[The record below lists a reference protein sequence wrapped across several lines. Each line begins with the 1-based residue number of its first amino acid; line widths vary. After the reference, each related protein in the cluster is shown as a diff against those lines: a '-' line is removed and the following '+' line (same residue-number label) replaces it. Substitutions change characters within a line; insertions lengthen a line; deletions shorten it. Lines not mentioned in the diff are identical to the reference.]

1 MAKRKSGALLTRIV
15 IDRDSRTPLFR
26 QIEDQL
32 RGMILVGSLSGGTR
46 LPASRALATDLG
58 VSRQTVVQVLESL
71 AAEGFLEMRHGS
83 GTFVAASFPQHLPQ
97 RPQNQP
103 GPTQASPAVPRVSG
117 LGSRFNAAEVDYIQR
132 ENRPFLPNSPA
143 YDQFPFALWQKYVNR
158 QTRQA
163 YRGNMGYGDPAG
175 YAPLRQAIADYLAL
189 HRSDAC
195 DPEQIVITPGG
206 HAAFMVAALLL
217 TDPGDGLLFEDPGPL
232 IARNLFQS
240 LGRRLVHVPVDEEGM
255 DFEPAVA
262 QGAGARL
269 AFVMPSR
276 QHPLGRTMS
285 LARRLRL
292 LDWANANDAWILED
306 DYDSEFRYTGRPLPS
321 IRSIDRSG
329 RVIYVGTF
337 SKALFPALRLG
348 YLVLPP
354 ALVGMFRNAIALMV
368 RSVPEATQMALA
380 NFIAD
385 GHFASHLRRMRD
397 LYAGRRQEFLRV
409 AQTTGAGLYEVDMPD
424 SGMNAIAWLQAGQ
437 DDRTVARRSV
447 EAGVHAYP
455 LGEYGVGPLP
465 RPGLLLGFTGVVPH
479 QLGPGLEALSRV
491 LARADQGA
499 RWS

>member
-15 IDRDSRTPLFR
+15 IDRDSRSPLFR

-32 RGMILVGSLSGGTR
+32 RGMILAGSLSGGTR

-58 VSRQTVVQVLESL
+58 VSRQTVMQVLESL
-71 AAEGFLEMRHGS
+71 AAEGFLDMRHGS
-83 GTFVAASFPQHLPQ
+83 GTFVAATFPQHLPQ
-97 RPQNQP
+97 RFQSQP
-103 GPTQASPAVPRVSG
+103 ETDLASPAVPRVSG
-117 LGSRFNAAEVDYIQR
+117 LGARFGAAEVDGIPR

-240 LGRRLVHVPVDEEGM
+240 LGRRMVHVPVDDEGM

-292 LDWANANDAWILED
+292 LDWANANEAWILED

-321 IRSIDRSG
+321 IRSIDRTG

-409 AQTTGAGLYEVDMPD
+409 AQATGTGLYEVDMPD
-424 SGMNAIAWLQAGQ
+424 SGMNAIVWLRAGQ
-437 DDRTVARRSV
+437 EDRTLAQRAVQ
-447 EAGVHAYP
+447 AGVHAYP
-455 LGEYGVGPLP
+455 LGEYGAEPLP
-465 RPGLLLGFTGVVPH
+465 RPGLLLGFTGVAPQ
-479 QLGPGLEALSRV
+479 QLGPGLEALAKV
-491 LARADQGA
+491 LARAG
-499 RWS
+499 

>member
-15 IDRDSRTPLFR
+15 IDRSSRAPLFR

-32 RGMILVGSLSGGTR
+32 RGAILAGSLSGGTR
-46 LPASRALATDLG
+46 LPASRALSVELG

-71 AAEGFLEMRHGS
+71 AAEGFLEMRRGS
-83 GTFVAASFPQHLPQ
+83 GTFVATTIPQHVPQ
-97 RPQNQP
+97 RVPSTVAP
-103 GPTQASPAVPRVSG
+103 GMPGNAAPRVSL
-117 LGSRFNAAEVDYIQR
+117 LGSRFGAAEVDFVSR
-132 ENRPFLPNSPA
+132 ENRLFLPNSPA

-158 QTRQA
+158 QARQA

-175 YAPLRQAIADYLAL
+175 HAPLRQAIADYLAL

-195 DPEQIVITPGG
+195 DPDQIVITPGG
-206 HAAFMVAALLL
+206 HAAFMVAALML

-232 IARNLFQS
+232 IARNLFES
-240 LGRRLVHVPVDEEGM
+240 LGRKLVHVPVDDEGM
-255 DFEPAVA
+255 DFEATVA
-262 QGAGARL
+262 RGGGERL

-292 LDWANANDAWILED
+292 LDWANANEAWILED

-354 ALVGMFRNAIALMV
+354 ALVGMFRNAIALML
-368 RSVPEATQMALA
+368 RSVPLAAQMALA
-380 NFIAD
+380 GFIAD
-385 GHFASHLRRMRD
+385 GHFASHLRRMRE
-397 LYAGRRQEFLRV
+397 LYAERRQAFLV
-409 AQTTGAGLYEVDMPD
+409 AAARSGAGLFEVDMPD
-424 SGMNAIAWLQAGQ
+424 SGMNVIAWLQEGRN
-437 DDRTVARRSV
+437 DRDLAQRAV

-455 LGEYGVGPLP
+455 LGEYGAQPLP
-465 RPGLLLGFTGVVPH
+465 RPGLLLGFTGVAPH
-479 QLGPGLEALSRV
+479 QLGPGLEALARV
-491 LARADQGA
+491 LACTG
-499 RWS
+499 

>member
-1 MAKRKSGALLTRIV
+1 MAKRKSGAILTRIV
-15 IDRDSRTPLFR
+15 IDRHSRTPLFR
-26 QIEDQL
+26 QIENQL
-32 RGMILVGSLSGGTR
+32 RGMIVAGSLSGGTR
-46 LPASRALATDLG
+46 LPASRALASDLG

-97 RPQNQP
+97 QPQNQP
-103 GPTQASPAVPRVSG
+103 KLAQTSLVAPQVSG
-117 LGSRFNAAEVDYIQR
+117 LGSRFSAAEVDYIPR

-175 YAPLRQAIADYLAL
+175 YAPLRQAIADYLSL

-206 HAAFMVAALLL
+206 HAAFMIAAQLL

-240 LGRRLVHVPVDEEGM
+240 LGRRLAHVSVDDEGM
-255 DFEPAVA
+255 DFEPATA
-262 QGAGARL
+262 QGAGVRL

-292 LDWANANDAWILED
+292 LDWANTNEAWILED

-321 IRSIDRSG
+321 IRSIDRTG

-348 YLVLPP
+348 YLVLPS

-368 RSVPEATQMALA
+368 RSVPEAAQVALA

-397 LYAGRRQEFLRV
+397 LYARRRQDFLRV
-409 AQTTGAGLYEVDMPD
+409 AEETGKGLYDVDMPD
-424 SGMNAIAWLQAGQ
+424 SGMNTIAWLQPGQ
-437 DDRTVARRSV
+437 DDRTVAQRAV

-455 LGEYGVGPLP
+455 LGEYGAGPLP
-465 RPGLLLGFTGVVPH
+465 RPGLLLGFTGVMPH
-479 QLGPGLEALSRV
+479 QLGPGLEALTRV
-491 LARADQGA
+491 LARAG
-499 RWS
+499 

>member
-15 IDRDSRTPLFR
+15 IDRDSRSPLFR

-32 RGMILVGSLSGGTR
+32 RGMILAGSLSGGTR

-58 VSRQTVVQVLESL
+58 VSRQTVMQVLESL
-71 AAEGFLEMRHGS
+71 AAEGFLDMRHGS
-83 GTFVAASFPQHLPQ
+83 GTFVAATFPQHLPQ
-97 RPQNQP
+97 RLQSQP
-103 GPTQASPAVPRVSG
+103 EAGLASPAVPRVSG
-117 LGSRFNAAEVDYIQR
+117 LGARFGAAEVDGIPR

-240 LGRRLVHVPVDEEGM
+240 LGRRMVHVPVDDEGM

-292 LDWANANDAWILED
+292 LDWANANEAWILED

-321 IRSIDRSG
+321 IRSIDRTG

-409 AQTTGAGLYEVDMPD
+409 AQATGTGLYEVDMPD
-424 SGMNAIAWLQAGQ
+424 SGMNAIAWLRAGQ
-437 DDRTVARRSV
+437 EDRTLAQRAVQ
-447 EAGVHAYP
+447 AGVHAYP
-455 LGEYGVGPLP
+455 LGEYGAEPLP
-465 RPGLLLGFTGVVPH
+465 RPGLLLGFTGVAPQ
-479 QLGPGLEALSRV
+479 QLGPGLEALAKV
-491 LARADQGA
+491 LARAG
-499 RWS
+499 

>member
-15 IDRDSRTPLFR
+15 IDRSSRAPLFR

-32 RGMILVGSLSGGTR
+32 RGAILAGSLSGGTR
-46 LPASRALATDLG
+46 LPASRALSVELG

-71 AAEGFLEMRHGS
+71 AAEGFLEMRRGS
-83 GTFVAASFPQHLPQ
+83 GTFVATTIPQHVPQ
-97 RPQNQP
+97 RVPSTVAP
-103 GPTQASPAVPRVSG
+103 GMPGNAAPRVSL
-117 LGSRFNAAEVDYIQR
+117 LGSRFGAAEVDFVSR
-132 ENRPFLPNSPA
+132 ENRLFLPNSPA

-158 QTRQA
+158 QARQA

-175 YAPLRQAIADYLAL
+175 HAPLRQAIADYLAL

-195 DPEQIVITPGG
+195 DPDQIVITPGG
-206 HAAFMVAALLL
+206 HAAFMVAALML

-232 IARNLFQS
+232 IARNLFES
-240 LGRRLVHVPVDEEGM
+240 LGRKLVHVPIDDEGM
-255 DFEPAVA
+255 DFEATVA
-262 QGAGARL
+262 RGGGERL

-292 LDWANANDAWILED
+292 LDWANANEAWILED

-354 ALVGMFRNAIALMV
+354 ALVGMFRNAIALML
-368 RSVPEATQMALA
+368 RSVPLAAQMALA
-380 NFIAD
+380 GFIAD
-385 GHFASHLRRMRD
+385 GHFASHLRRMRE
-397 LYAGRRQEFLRV
+397 LYAERRQAFLV
-409 AQTTGAGLYEVDMPD
+409 AAARSGAGLFEVDMPD
-424 SGMNAIAWLQAGQ
+424 SGMNVIAWLQEGRN
-437 DDRTVARRSV
+437 DRDLAQRAV

-455 LGEYGVGPLP
+455 LGEYGAQPLP
-465 RPGLLLGFTGVVPH
+465 RPGLLLGFTGVAPH
-479 QLGPGLEALSRV
+479 QLGPGLEALARV
-491 LARADQGA
+491 LACTG
-499 RWS
+499 

>member
-15 IDRDSRTPLFR
+15 IDRSSRAPLFR

-32 RGMILVGSLSGGTR
+32 RGAILAGSLSGGTR
-46 LPASRALATDLG
+46 LPASRALSVDLG

-71 AAEGFLEMRHGS
+71 AAEGFLEMRRGS
-83 GTFVAASFPQHLPQ
+83 GTFVATTIPQHVPQ
-97 RPQNQP
+97 RVPSTVAP
-103 GPTQASPAVPRVSG
+103 GMPGNAAPRVSL
-117 LGSRFNAAEVDYIQR
+117 LGSRFGAAEVDFVSR
-132 ENRPFLPNSPA
+132 ENRLFLPNSPA

-158 QTRQA
+158 QARQA

-175 YAPLRQAIADYLAL
+175 HAPLRQAIADYLAL

-195 DPEQIVITPGG
+195 DPDQIVITPGG
-206 HAAFMVAALLL
+206 HAAFMVAALML

-232 IARNLFQS
+232 IARNLFES
-240 LGRRLVHVPVDEEGM
+240 LGRKLVHVPIDDEGM
-255 DFEPAVA
+255 DFEATVA
-262 QGAGARL
+262 RGGGERL

-292 LDWANANDAWILED
+292 LDWANANEAWILED

-354 ALVGMFRNAIALMV
+354 ALVGMFRNAIALML
-368 RSVPEATQMALA
+368 RSVPLAAQMALA
-380 NFIAD
+380 GFIAD
-385 GHFASHLRRMRD
+385 GHFASHLRRMRE
-397 LYAGRRQEFLRV
+397 LYAERRQAFLV
-409 AQTTGAGLYEVDMPD
+409 AAARSGAGLFEVDMPD
-424 SGMNAIAWLQAGQ
+424 SGMNVIAWLQEGRN
-437 DDRTVARRSV
+437 DRDLAQRAV

-455 LGEYGVGPLP
+455 LGEYGAQPLP
-465 RPGLLLGFTGVVPH
+465 RPGLLLGFTGVAPH
-479 QLGPGLEALSRV
+479 QLGPGLEALARV
-491 LARADQGA
+491 LACTG
-499 RWS
+499 

>member
-15 IDRDSRTPLFR
+15 IDRSSRAPLFR

-32 RGMILVGSLSGGTR
+32 RGAILAGSLSGGTR
-46 LPASRALATDLG
+46 LPASRALSVDLG

-71 AAEGFLEMRHGS
+71 AAEGFLEMRRGS
-83 GTFVAASFPQHLPQ
+83 GTFVAATIPQHVPQ
-97 RPQNQP
+97 RVPSTVAP
-103 GPTQASPAVPRVSG
+103 GMPGNAAPRVSL
-117 LGSRFNAAEVDYIQR
+117 LGSRFGAAEVDFVSR
-132 ENRPFLPNSPA
+132 ENRLFLPNSPA

-158 QTRQA
+158 QARQA

-175 YAPLRQAIADYLAL
+175 HAPLRRAIAEYLAL

-195 DPEQIVITPGG
+195 DPDQIVITPGG
-206 HAAFMVAALLL
+206 HAAFMVAALML

-232 IARNLFQS
+232 IARNLFES
-240 LGRRLVHVPVDEEGM
+240 LGRKLVHVPVDDEGM
-255 DFEPAVA
+255 DFEATVA
-262 QGAGARL
+262 RGGGERL

-292 LDWANANDAWILED
+292 LDWANANEAWILED

-354 ALVGMFRNAIALMV
+354 ALVGMFRNAIALML
-368 RSVPEATQMALA
+368 RSVPLAAQMALA
-380 NFIAD
+380 GFIAD
-385 GHFASHLRRMRD
+385 GHFASHLRRMRE
-397 LYAGRRQEFLRV
+397 LYAERRQAFLV
-409 AQTTGAGLYEVDMPD
+409 AAARSGAGLFEVDMPD
-424 SGMNAIAWLQAGQ
+424 SGMNVIAWLQEGRN
-437 DDRTVARRSV
+437 DRDLAQRAV

-455 LGEYGVGPLP
+455 LGEYGAQPLP
-465 RPGLLLGFTGVVPH
+465 RPGLLLGFTGVAPH
-479 QLGPGLEALSRV
+479 QLGPGLEALARV
-491 LARADQGA
+491 LACTG
-499 RWS
+499 

>member
-15 IDRDSRTPLFR
+15 IDRSSRAPLFR

-32 RGMILVGSLSGGTR
+32 RGAILAGSLSGGTR
-46 LPASRALATDLG
+46 RPASRALSVDLG

-71 AAEGFLEMRHGS
+71 AAEGFLEMRRGS
-83 GTFVAASFPQHLPQ
+83 GTFVAATIPQHVPQ
-97 RPQNQP
+97 RVP
-103 GPTQASPAVPRVSG
+103 GTVAPGLPGNAAPRVSL
-117 LGSRFNAAEVDYIQR
+117 LGSRFGAAEVDFVSR
-132 ENRPFLPNSPA
+132 ENRLFLPNSPA

-158 QTRQA
+158 QARQA

-175 YAPLRQAIADYLAL
+175 HAPLRRAIAEYLAL

-195 DPEQIVITPGG
+195 DPDQIVITPGG
-206 HAAFMVAALLL
+206 HAAFMVAALML

-232 IARNLFQS
+232 IARNLFES
-240 LGRRLVHVPVDEEGM
+240 LGRKLVHVPVDDEGM
-255 DFEPAVA
+255 DFEATVA
-262 QGAGARL
+262 RGGGERL

-292 LDWANANDAWILED
+292 LDWANANEAWILED

-354 ALVGMFRNAIALMV
+354 ALVGMFRNAIALML
-368 RSVPEATQMALA
+368 RSVPLAAQMALA
-380 NFIAD
+380 GFIAD
-385 GHFASHLRRMRD
+385 GHFASHLRRMRE
-397 LYAGRRQEFLRV
+397 LYAERRQAFLV
-409 AQTTGAGLYEVDMPD
+409 AAARSGAGLFEVDMPD
-424 SGMNAIAWLQAGQ
+424 SGMNVIAWLQEGRN
-437 DDRTVARRSV
+437 DRDLAQRAV

-455 LGEYGVGPLP
+455 LGEYGAQPLP
-465 RPGLLLGFTGVVPH
+465 RPGLLLGFTGVAPH
-479 QLGPGLEALSRV
+479 QLGPGLEALARV
-491 LARADQGA
+491 LACTG
-499 RWS
+499 

>member
-1 MAKRKSGALLTRIV
+1 MAKRKSGALLTRIA

-32 RGMILVGSLSGGTR
+32 RGMILAGSLSGGTR

-83 GTFVAASFPQHLPQ
+83 GTFVAATIPQHVPH
-97 RPQNQP
+97 RFRSQP
-103 GPTQASPAVPRVSG
+103 ETDPASTAVPRVSG
-117 LGSRFNAAEVDYIQR
+117 LGSRFGAAEVDFIPR

-175 YAPLRQAIADYLAL
+175 YAPLRHAIADYLAL

-232 IARNLFQS
+232 IACNLFQS

-321 IRSIDRSG
+321 IRSIDRTG

-337 SKALFPALRLG
+337 S
-348 YLVLPP
+348 
-354 ALVGMFRNAIALMV
+354 
-368 RSVPEATQMALA
+368 
-380 NFIAD
+380 
-385 GHFASHLRRMRD
+385 
-397 LYAGRRQEFLRV
+397 
-409 AQTTGAGLYEVDMPD
+409 
-424 SGMNAIAWLQAGQ
+424 
-437 DDRTVARRSV
+437 
-447 EAGVHAYP
+447 
-455 LGEYGVGPLP
+455 
-465 RPGLLLGFTGVVPH
+465 
-479 QLGPGLEALSRV
+479 
-491 LARADQGA
+491 
-499 RWS
+499 

>member
-1 MAKRKSGALLTRIV
+1 MAKRKSGALLTTIA

-32 RGMILVGSLSGGTR
+32 RGRILAGSLSGGTR
-46 LPASRALATDLG
+46 LPASRALAADLG

-71 AAEGFLEMRHGS
+71 AAEGFLEMRRGS
-83 GTFVAASFPQHLPQ
+83 GTFVAATFPAHVPQ
-97 RPQNQP
+97 RFRSQPEP
-103 GPTQASPAVPRVSG
+103 GPDSAIAPRVSG
-117 LGSRFNAAEVDYIQR
+117 LGSRFGAAEVDFIAR

-163 YRGNMGYGDPAG
+163 YRGTMGYGDPAG
-175 YAPLRQAIADYLAL
+175 YAPLRHAIADYLAL

-206 HAAFMVAALLL
+206 HAAFMIAALLL
-217 TDPGDGLLFEDPGPL
+217 TEPGDGLLFEDPGPM
-232 IARNLFQS
+232 IARNLFEA
-240 LGRRLVHVPVDEEGM
+240 LGRKLVHVPVDDDGM
-255 DFEPAVA
+255 DFEDAIA
-262 QGAGARL
+262 HGGGERL

-292 LDWANANDAWILED
+292 LDWANSTDAWILED

-354 ALVGMFRNAIALMV
+354 ALVSMFRNAIALMV
-368 RSVPEATQMALA
+368 RSVPLATQMALA
-380 NFIAD
+380 GFIAD
-385 GHFASHLRRMRD
+385 GHFASHLRRMRE
-397 LYAGRRQEFLRV
+397 LYAERRQGFLQAATRS
-409 AQTTGAGLYEVDMPD
+409 GSGLYQVEMPD
-424 SGMNAIAWLQAGQ
+424 SGMNAIAWLPGGQ
-437 DDRTVARRSV
+437 DDRETARRAV
-447 EAGVHAYP
+447 LAGVHGYP
-455 LGEYGVGPLP
+455 LGDYCVRPLP
-465 RPGLLLGFTGVVPH
+465 RPGLLLGFTGVAPH
-479 QLGPGLEALSRV
+479 QLGPGLDALAQL
-491 LARADQGA
+491 LADPAMR
-499 RWS
+499 RP

>member
-32 RGMILVGSLSGGTR
+32 RGMILAGSLSGGTR

-83 GTFVAASFPQHLPQ
+83 GTFVAASFPQHLPHRFQ
-97 RPQNQP
+97 SQP
-103 GPTQASPAVPRVSG
+103 AAGLASAAMPRVSG
-117 LGSRFNAAEVDYIQR
+117 LGSRFGAAEVDVIAR

-175 YAPLRQAIADYLAL
+175 YAPLRHAIADYLAL
-189 HRSDAC
+189 HRSDTC

-217 TDPGDGLLFEDPGPL
+217 TDPGDGVLFEDPGPL

-255 DFEPAVA
+255 DFDPAVA

-276 QHPLGRTMS
+276 QHPLGRSLS

-292 LDWANANDAWILED
+292 LDWANANEAWILED

-321 IRSIDRSG
+321 IRSIDRTG

-385 GHFASHLRRMRD
+385 GHFASHLRRMRE
-397 LYAGRRQEFLRV
+397 LYAGRRQAFLRV

-437 DDRTVARRSV
+437 ADRVLAQQAV
-447 EAGVHAYP
+447 QAGVHAYP
-455 LGEYGVGPLP
+455 LSEYGAGPLP
-465 RPGLLLGFTGVVPH
+465 RPGLLLGFTGVAPQ
-479 QLGPGLEALSRV
+479 QLGPGLEALARV
-491 LARADQGA
+491 LARAG
-499 RWS
+499 

>member
-15 IDRDSRTPLFR
+15 IDRSSRAPLFR

-32 RGMILVGSLSGGTR
+32 RGAILAGSLSGGTR
-46 LPASRALATDLG
+46 LPASRALSVELG

-71 AAEGFLEMRHGS
+71 AAEGFLEMRRGS
-83 GTFVAASFPQHLPQ
+83 GTFVATTIPQHVPQ
-97 RPQNQP
+97 RVPSTVAP
-103 GPTQASPAVPRVSG
+103 GMPGNAAPRVSL
-117 LGSRFNAAEVDYIQR
+117 LGSRFGAAEVDFVSR
-132 ENRPFLPNSPA
+132 ENRLFLPNSPA

-158 QTRQA
+158 QARQA

-175 YAPLRQAIADYLAL
+175 HAPRRRAIAEYLAL

-195 DPEQIVITPGG
+195 DPDQIVITPGG
-206 HAAFMVAALLL
+206 HAAFMVAALML

-232 IARNLFQS
+232 IARNLFES
-240 LGRRLVHVPVDEEGM
+240 LGRKLVHVPVDDEGM
-255 DFEPAVA
+255 DFEATVA
-262 QGAGARL
+262 RGGGERL

-292 LDWANANDAWILED
+292 LDWANANEAWILED

-354 ALVGMFRNAIALMV
+354 ALVGMFRNAIALML
-368 RSVPEATQMALA
+368 RSVPLAAQMALA
-380 NFIAD
+380 GFIAD
-385 GHFASHLRRMRD
+385 GHFASHLRRMRE
-397 LYAGRRQEFLRV
+397 LYAERRQAFLV
-409 AQTTGAGLYEVDMPD
+409 AAARSGAGLFEVDMPD
-424 SGMNAIAWLQAGQ
+424 SGMNVIAWLQEGRN
-437 DDRTVARRSV
+437 DRDLAQRAV

-455 LGEYGVGPLP
+455 LGEYGAQPLP
-465 RPGLLLGFTGVVPH
+465 RPGLLLGFTGVAPH
-479 QLGPGLEALSRV
+479 QLGPGLEALARV
-491 LARADQGA
+491 LACTG
-499 RWS
+499 

>member
-1 MAKRKSGALLTRIV
+1 MAKRKSGALLTRIA
-15 IDRDSRTPLFR
+15 IDRDSRAPLFR

-32 RGMILVGSLSGGTR
+32 RGMILAGSLSGGTR
-46 LPASRALATDLG
+46 LPSSRALAVDLG

-71 AAEGFLEMRHGS
+71 AAEGFLEMRRGS
-83 GTFVAASFPQHLPQ
+83 GTFVAATVPQHLPQ
-97 RPQNQP
+97 PVASDP
-103 GPTQASPAVPRVSG
+103 AAGPAAAAVPRVSL
-117 LGSRFNAAEVDYIQR
+117 LGSRFGAAEVDFVPR
-132 ENRPFLPNSPA
+132 NNRPFLPNSPA

-175 YAPLRQAIADYLAL
+175 HAPLRQAIADYLAL

-206 HAAFMVAALLL
+206 HAAFMVATLLL

-240 LGRRLVHVPVDEEGM
+240 LGRRLVHVPVDDEGM
-255 DFEPAVA
+255 DFEPVFAR
-262 QGAGARL
+262 GGGARL

-292 LDWANANDAWILED
+292 LDWAKDSDAWILED

-321 IRSIDRSG
+321 IRSIDRTG

-368 RSVPEATQMALA
+368 RSVPEANQMALA

-397 LYAGRRQEFLRV
+397 LYAGRRQDFLHM
-409 AQTTGAGLYEVDMPD
+409 AQTTGATLYDVDMPD
-424 SGMNAIAWLQAGQ
+424 SGMNAIVWLRAGL
-437 DDRTVARRSV
+437 DDRAVAHQAV
-447 EAGVHAYP
+447 QAGVHAYP

-465 RPGLLLGFTGVVPH
+465 RPGLLLGFTGVAPH
-479 QLGPGLEALSRV
+479 QLGPGLEALTQV
-491 LARADQGA
+491 LARAG
-499 RWS
+499 